1 MPRVQD
7 GPDYSSRRRPH
18 LDDTAVSRAIRCYCK
33 VCDQYIESNLP
44 LRLSEFCDCDQY
56 TRWICMKCKVEEDEQ
71 DERYYSS
78 RTKGDYEYPTGEDNT
93 VRDDGMWLGNHQ
105 SDLAVSQLTTR

>member
-1 MPRVQD
+1 
-7 GPDYSSRRRPH
+7 
-18 LDDTAVSRAIRCYCK
+18 
-33 VCDQYIESNLP
+33 
-44 LRLSEFCDCDQY
+44 
-56 TRWICMKCKVEEDEQ
+56 MKCKVEEDEQ